1 MIQIFFGL
9 AEPTVH
15 SMDGIGSPS
24 PEQRRMLENYLAI
37 VRRLAGSLAVNS
49 ADSIKASWS
58 RAHDGGPV
66 EVDAPHAD
74 ALAAL
79 LPTLRLL
86 FDPQEGSGMSFNH
99 VLKALSAAAHAA
111 GLTELGAELRRW
123 KKAHQRLRRSHLGE
137 LRHELAE
144 ELSGERLGRV
154 ARGPFPGEPEISP
167 EQLIRTYMYGETLHR
182 DEPLEQQIDEW
193 DRSALLGPV
202 MRLEVR
208 SDAQGFVHF
217 YGAFAGFVARWLD
230 VGAGD
235 DIPPSEE
242 AMEATRAASLF
253 TVSPTRGR
261 VTRWRRQQLAAARI
275 ARSRTS
281 SARSV

>member
-1 MIQIFFGL
+1 
-9 AEPTVH
+9 
-15 SMDGIGSPS
+15 
-24 PEQRRMLENYLAI
+24 MLENYLAI

-49 ADSIKASWS
+49 ADSIKASLLRVHGDAS
-58 RAHDGGPV
+58 V

-99 VLKALSAAAHAA
+99 VLNALSATAHAA

-154 ARGPFPGEPEISP
+154 ARARFPGEPEISP
-167 EQLIRTYMYGETLHR
+167 EQLIRTYMYGETLHH
-182 DEPLEQQIDEW
+182 DEPLEQQIAEW

-217 YGAFAGFVARWLD
+217 YGAFAGFVARWLE
-230 VGAGD
+230 V
-235 DIPPSEE
+235 
-242 AMEATRAASLF
+242 
-253 TVSPTRGR
+253 
-261 VTRWRRQQLAAARI
+261 AAADDTDP
-275 ARSRTS
+275 A
-281 SARSV
+281 A